1 MSNFNHSDQKNA
13 TMCADYTS
21 GIEDPSTMAISP
33 MPSQPAVVEVALPRP
48 LRRTFDYALGKDAVA
63 PSPGTRVRVPFGR
76 SHVVGVVVGIRDTSP
91 HELKTIERI
100 IDAEPLLPPDLV
112 DLARWLAGYYHH
124 PIGDILKTLM
134 PVKARQGAKAEP
146 IDEVAWRLAADTS
159 GADATLVRAPAQR
172 ATFDRLRELG
182 PTADAETAALDIN
195 RQSLAAL
202 LGKGLVERTTVAP
215 TYEVRASEV
224 EPTRE
229 QAAAIAAIG
238 ASLGSASTHV
248 LEGVT
253 GSGKTEV
260 YLRVI
265 EVVLKAGRQA
275 LVLVPEIA
283 LTPQTTARFAE
294 RFGATATLHSGMT
307 DPQRFDI
314 WLKCRNGSHKVLIG
328 TRSAVLAP
336 FADLGVIVVD
346 EEHDGSFKQQ
356 EGLRYSARD
365 VAVKRGQM
373 LSIPVVLGSATPSME
388 TLENVR
394 RGRYRRLP
402 LTQRVAGSSMP
413 RYRITDI
420 RGERLDGG
428 ISTDLHRAI
437 GAHLAAG
444 NQVLAFIN
452 RRGYAP
458 VLLCSECGWQAECD
472 HCDVKLTYHRM
483 PRQLR
488 CHHCD
493 RRRPIPRECPSC
505 GANDFVLVGT
515 GTQRTEETLR
525 TRHPGVPLYRID
537 RDTTRSTRRLEA
549 DLAAIAEG
557 KPAILVGTQMLAK
570 GHHLPNVTLVAV
582 LEADGGFLSPDFRAP
597 ERTAQLIVQVAG
609 RAGRGD
615 RPGVVWIQTFD
626 PDNAN
631 LRALIEAG
639 YRGYVESERRRRES
653 ALMPPFVS
661 LAIVR
666 AESPAEGPALELLRR
681 AADTLTAE
689 GLELLGPA
697 PAPIARRADRHR
709 SQLLLLARRRR
720 DLHRA
725 LDRLEAAEPKGRG
738 VRWSIDVDPLDTS

>member
-1 MSNFNHSDQKNA
+1 MS
-13 TMCADYTS
+13 
-21 GIEDPSTMAISP
+21 
-33 MPSQPAVVEVALPRP
+33 SQPAVIEVALPRP
-48 LRRTFDYALGKDAVA
+48 LRRTFDYALGPGDAV
-63 PSPGTRVRVPFGR
+63 PTPGTRVRVPFGHGR
-76 SHVVGVVVGIRDTSP
+76 VVGMVLDVRDSSP
-91 HELKTIERI
+91 HELKTIEHI
-100 IDAEPLLPPDLV
+100 IDDEPLLPPDLV
-112 DLARWLAGYYHH
+112 DLARWLARYYHH
-124 PIGDILKTLM
+124 PIGDVLKTLM
-134 PVKARQGAKAEP
+134 PVKARRGAKAEP
-146 IDEVAWRLAADTS
+146 VDDVTWRTAADTS
-159 GADATLVRAPAQR
+159 NADTVLARAPTQR
-172 ATFDRLRELG
+172 VAFDRLRQLGSTAEAEL
-182 PTADAETAALDIN
+182 PALGIK

-202 LGKGLVERTTVAP
+202 LAKELVERTTVAP
-215 TYEVRASEV
+215 RYETRASHV

-229 QAAAIAAIG
+229 QAAAIDAIVG
-238 ASLGSASTHV
+238 SLGSAATHV

-265 EVVLKAGRQA
+265 TEVLRSGRQA

-283 LTPQTTARFAE
+283 LTPQTTARFRE

-307 DPQRFDI
+307 DAQRFDT
-314 WLKCRNGSHKVLIG
+314 WLKCRNGTHKVLIG

-388 TLENVR
+388 TLENVH
-394 RGRYRRLP
+394 RGRYRHLRLSR
-402 LTQRVAGSSMP
+402 RVEGRTLP
-413 RYRITDI
+413 GYRISDI

-428 ISTDLHRAI
+428 ISMHLHRAI
-437 GAHLAAG
+437 GAHLDAG

-458 VLLCSECGWQAECD
+458 VLLCSDCGWQAECD
-472 HCDVKLTYHRM
+472 RCDVKLTYHRQ

-493 RRRPIPRECPSC
+493 RRRPVPGKCPSC
-505 GANDFVLVGT
+505 GASDFVLVGT

-525 TRHPGVPLYRID
+525 TRHAGVPLYRID
-537 RDTTRSTRRLEA
+537 RDTTRSARRLEA

-582 LEADGGFLSPDFRAP
+582 LDADGGFLSPDFRAP

-609 RAGRGD
+609 RAGRGE
-615 RPGVVWIQTFD
+615 RPGEVWIQTFD

-631 LRALIEAG
+631 LRALIGAG
-639 YRGYVESERRRRES
+639 YPGFVKSERQRRES
-653 ALMPPFVS
+653 AVMPPFVS

-666 AESPAEGPALELLRR
+666 AESPSEAAALDLLRR
-681 AADTLTAE
+681 AAGTLTGE

-720 DLHRA
+720 DLHLA
-725 LDRLEAAEPKGRG
+725 LDRLEQADARGRG
-738 VRWSIDVDPLDTS
+738 VRWSIDVDPLDTA

>member
-1 MSNFNHSDQKNA
+1 
-13 TMCADYTS
+13 
-21 GIEDPSTMAISP
+21 MAI
-33 MPSQPAVVEVALPRP
+33 PAVPNPPVVIEVALPRP
-48 LRRTFDYALGKDAVA
+48 LRRTFDYALGSDAVV
-63 PSPGTRVRVPFGR
+63 PSPGVRVRAPFGR
-76 SHVVGVVVGIRDTSP
+76 SHVVGMVLGVQDSSP
-91 HELKTIERI
+91 HELKTIERV
-100 IDAEPLLPPDLV
+100 IDDEPLLPPDLV

-124 PIGDILKTLM
+124 PIGDVVKTLL
-134 PVKARQGAKAEP
+134 PVKARQGTEAVP
-146 IDEVAWRLAADTS
+146 VDEVVWRLAPDTS
-159 GADATLVRAPAQR
+159 DADALLARAPTQR
-172 ATFDRLRELG
+172 ATFDRLRQLG
-182 PTADAETAALDIN
+182 ATADAELGSLGIT
-195 RQSLAAL
+195 RQPLAAL
-202 LGKGLVERTTVAP
+202 LAKGLVARTTVSP
-215 TYEVRASEV
+215 TCEVRDSEI

-229 QAAAIAAIG
+229 QAAAIAAIDD
-238 ASLGSASTHV
+238 SLGSATTHV

-265 EVVLKAGRQA
+265 ETVLKSGRQA

-307 DPQRFDI
+307 DPQRFDT
-314 WLKCRNGSHKVLIG
+314 WLKCRNGTHKVLIG

-373 LSIPVVLGSATPSME
+373 LSIPVILGSATPSME
-388 TLENVR
+388 TLENAHR
-394 RGRYRRLP
+394 DRYRHLC
-402 LTQRVAGSSMP
+402 LTRRVAGSSMP
-413 RYRITDI
+413 GYRVMDI

-428 ISTDLHRAI
+428 IGTHLHRAI
-437 GAHLAAG
+437 GSHLAAG

-458 VLLCSECGWQAECD
+458 VLFCSGCGWQAECD
-472 HCDVKLTYHRM
+472 HCDVKLTYHRL

-525 TRHPGVPLYRID
+525 ARHPDVPLYRID
-537 RDTTRSTRRLEA
+537 RDTTRSARRLES

-557 KPAILVGTQMLAK
+557 NPAILVGTQMLAK

-582 LEADGGFLSPDFRAP
+582 LDADGGFLSPDFRAP

-615 RPGVVWIQTFD
+615 RPGEVWIQTFD
-626 PDNAN
+626 PENAN

-639 YRGYVESERRRRES
+639 YPGFVDSEQRRRAS

-666 AESPAEGPALELLRR
+666 AESPTVDAGLDLLNQ
-681 AADTLTAE
+681 AADTLAGE

-697 PAPIARRADRHR
+697 PAPIARRADRYR

-725 LDRLEAAEPKGRG
+725 LNRLEEAEPRGRG
-738 VRWSIDVDPLDTS
+738 VRWSIDVDPLDTA

>member
-1 MSNFNHSDQKNA
+1 MRARYPAYPCPANL
-13 TMCADYTS
+13 
-21 GIEDPSTMAISP
+21 PSSKSRCHVRCGARSTTRWLRTRP
-33 MPSQPAVVEVALPRP
+33 FPR
-48 LRRTFDYALGKDAVA
+48 
-63 PSPGTRVRVPFGR
+63 PGTRVRVPLGR
-76 SHVVGVVVGIRDTSP
+76 GGVVGVVLDVRDSSA
-91 HELKTIERI
+91 HELKAIEHI
-100 IDAEPLLPPDLV
+100 IDDEPLLPADLV
-112 DLARWLAGYYHH
+112 DLARWLADYYHH
-124 PIGDILKTLM
+124 PIGDVVKTVM
-134 PVKARQGAKAEP
+134 PVKARRGAKAEP
-146 IDEVAWRLAADTS
+146 VDEVVWQLA
-159 GADATLVRAPAQR
+159 GDASNAQAALARAPTQR
-172 ATFDRLRELG
+172 ATFDRLHQLG
-182 PTADAETAALDIN
+182 PTADTELAALGIS
-195 RQSLAAL
+195 RPSLAAL
-202 LGKGLVERTTVAP
+202 LAKELVERSRVAP
-215 TYEVRASEV
+215 PYEVRASQV
-224 EPTRE
+224 EPTQE
-229 QAAAIAAIG
+229 QATAIAAILG
-238 ASLGSASTHV
+238 SLGSAATHV
-248 LEGVT
+248 LDGVT

-265 EVVLKAGRQA
+265 AEVLRSGRQA

-283 LTPQTTARFAE
+283 LTPQTTARFQE

-307 DPQRFDI
+307 DAQRFNT
-314 WLKCRNGSHKVLIG
+314 WLKCRNGIHKVLIG
-328 TRSAVLAP
+328 TRSAILAP

-388 TLENVR
+388 TLENAR
-394 RGRYRRLP
+394 RGRYRRLR
-402 LTQRVAGSSMP
+402 LSRRVGGRSMP
-413 RYRITDI
+413 RFHVSDI

-428 ISTDLHRAI
+428 IGIHLHRAI
-437 GAHLAAG
+437 GAHLDAG

-458 VLLCSECGWQAECD
+458 VLLCSDCGWQADCD
-472 HCDVKLTYHRM
+472 HCDVKLTFHRM

-493 RRRPIPRECPSC
+493 RRRPIPVRCPSC
-505 GANDFVLVGT
+505 GAKDFVLVGT

-525 TRHPGVPLYRID
+525 SRHPGIPLYRID
-537 RDTTRSTRRLEA
+537 RDTTRSARRLEA
-549 DLAAIAEG
+549 NLAAVAEG

-582 LEADGGFLSPDFRAP
+582 LDADGGFLSPDFRAP

-615 RPGVVWIQTFD
+615 RPGEVWIQTFD
-626 PDNAN
+626 PGNAN

-639 YRGYVESERRRRES
+639 YPGFVESERKRRES

-661 LAIVR
+661 VAIVR
-666 AESPAEGPALELLRR
+666 AEGSSESAALALLQR
-681 AADTLTAE
+681 AADTLAEE

-697 PAPIARRADRHR
+697 PAPIARRADRYR

-720 DLHRA
+720 DLHLA
-725 LDRLEAAEPKGRG
+725 LDRLEQADPKASG
-738 VRWSIDVDPLDTS
+738 VRWSIDVDPLDTA

>member
-1 MSNFNHSDQKNA
+1 M
-13 TMCADYTS
+13 
-21 GIEDPSTMAISP
+21 
-33 MPSQPAVVEVALPRP
+33 
-48 LRRTFDYALGKDAVA
+48 
-63 PSPGTRVRVPFGR
+63 
-76 SHVVGVVVGIRDTSP
+76 GVVLAVRDSSP
-91 HELKTIERI
+91 HQLKRIEHV
-100 IDAEPLLPPDLV
+100 IDDEPLLPPDVV

-124 PIGDILKTLM
+124 PVGDVLKTVM
-134 PVKARQGAKAEP
+134 PVKARRGAKAEP
-146 IDEVAWRLAADTS
+146 VDDVVWRLAADTS
-159 GADATLVRAPAQR
+159 SADTVLARAPAQR
-172 ATFDRLRELG
+172 AAFDRLHQLG
-182 PTADAETAALDIN
+182 PTPDTELAALGIN
-195 RQSLAAL
+195 RQALAAL
-202 LGKGLVERTTVAP
+202 LAKELVERTTAAP
-215 TYEVRASEV
+215 PYRSPAPDV

-229 QAAAIAAIG
+229 QAAAIGAIVG
-238 ASLGSASTHV
+238 SLGNAVTHV

-265 EVVLKAGRQA
+265 AEVLGSGRQA

-283 LTPQTTARFAE
+283 LTPQTTARFRE
-294 RFGATATLHSGMT
+294 RFGATATLHSGMN
-307 DPQRFDI
+307 DAQRFDV

-388 TLENVR
+388 TLENAR
-394 RGRYRRLP
+394 RGRYRRLR
-402 LTQRVAGSSMP
+402 LSRRVAGRSLPGFHIS
-413 RYRITDI
+413 DI

-428 ISTDLHRAI
+428 IGTRLHRAI
-437 GAHLAAG
+437 GAHLDAG

-458 VLLCSECGWQAECD
+458 VLLCSDCGWQAECD
-472 HCDVKLTYHRM
+472 HCDVKLTYHRL

-505 GANDFVLVGT
+505 GASDFVLVGT

-537 RDTTRSTRRLEA
+537 RDTTRSKRRLEA

-557 KPAILVGTQMLAK
+557 RPAILVGTQMLAK
-570 GHHLPNVTLVAV
+570 GHHLPNVTMVAV
-582 LEADGGFLSPDFRAP
+582 LDADGGFLSPDFRAP

-609 RAGRGD
+609 RAGRGE
-615 RPGVVWIQTFD
+615 RPGEVWIQTFD
-626 PDNAN
+626 PDNSN

-639 YRGYVESERRRRES
+639 YPGFVGSERKRRQS
-653 ALMPPFVS
+653 ALMPPFVF

-666 AESPAEGPALELLRR
+666 AEGRSEAAALDLLQR
-681 AADTLTAE
+681 AADTLA
-689 GLELLGPA
+689 GARLELLGPA
-697 PAPIARRADRHR
+697 PAPVARRAERYR

-725 LDRLEAAEPKGRG
+725 LDRLEQADPSARG
-738 VRWSIDVDPLDTS
+738 VRWSIDVDPLDTA

>member
-1 MSNFNHSDQKNA
+1 
-13 TMCADYTS
+13 
-21 GIEDPSTMAISP
+21 
-33 MPSQPAVVEVALPRP
+33 MPSQPAVIEVALPRP
-48 LRRTFDYALGKDAVA
+48 LRHTFDYALAKDAVV
-63 PSPGTRVRVPFGR
+63 PSPGVRVRVPLGG
-76 SHVVGVVVGIRDTSP
+76 SHAVGVVLDVRDSSP
-91 HELKTIERI
+91 HELKTVEQV
-100 IDAEPLLPPDLV
+100 IDDEPLLPPDLV

-134 PVKARQGAKAEP
+134 PVKARRGAQGEP
-146 IDEVAWRLAADTS
+146 IDEVVWRLAADTS
-159 GADATLVRAPAQR
+159 GADAALVRAPSQR
-172 ATFDRLRELG
+172 ATFDRLHELG

-202 LGKGLVERTTVAP
+202 LAKGLVERTTVAP
-215 TYEVRASEV
+215 TYEARASKV
-224 EPTRE
+224 EPTGE
-229 QAAAIAAIG
+229 QAAAIAAID
-238 ASLGSASTHV
+238 ASLGSATTHV

-265 EVVLKAGRQA
+265 AEVLEARRQA

-283 LTPQTTARFAE
+283 LTPQTTARFRE
-294 RFGATATLHSGMT
+294 RFSATATLHSGMN
-307 DPQRFDI
+307 DSQRFDT
-314 WLKCRNGSHKVLIG
+314 WLKCRNGTHKVLIG
-328 TRSAVLAP
+328 TRSAVLTP

-394 RGRYRRLP
+394 RDRYRRLP

-437 GAHLAAG
+437 GAQLAAG

-458 VLLCSECGWQAECD
+458 VLLCSDCGWQAECD
-472 HCDVKLTYHRM
+472 HCDVKLTYHRQ
-483 PRQLR
+483 PRLLR

-525 TRHPGVPLYRID
+525 ARHPGVPLYRID
-537 RDTTRSTRRLEA
+537 RDTTRSTRRLES

-557 KPAILVGTQMLAK
+557 NPAILVGTQMLAK

-582 LEADGGFLSPDFRAP
+582 LDADGGFLSPDFRAP

-615 RPGVVWIQTFD
+615 RPGQVWIQTFD
-626 PDNAN
+626 PENAN

-639 YRGYVESERRRRES
+639 YAGFVDSERQRRES

-666 AESPAEGPALELLRR
+666 AESHSEAAALDLLRR
-681 AADTLTAE
+681 GAETLSGE

-697 PAPIARRADRHR
+697 PAPIARRADRYR

-720 DLHRA
+720 DLHQA
-725 LDRLEAAEPKGRG
+725 LDRLEATEPRGRG

>member
-1 MSNFNHSDQKNA
+1 
-13 TMCADYTS
+13 
-21 GIEDPSTMAISP
+21 MAVP
-33 MPSQPAVVEVALPRP
+33 RMPSQPAVIEVALPRP
-48 LRRTFDYALGKDAVA
+48 LRRTFDYALGKDAVV
-63 PSPGTRVRVPFGR
+63 PSPGVRVRVPIGG
-76 SHVVGVVVGIRDTSP
+76 SHVVGVVLDVRDSSP
-91 HELKTIERI
+91 YELKTIERM
-100 IDAEPLLPPDLV
+100 IDAEPLLPADLV
-112 DLARWLAGYYHH
+112 GLARWLAGYYHH
-124 PIGDILKTLM
+124 PIGDVLKTVM

-146 IDEVAWRLAADTS
+146 VDEVVWQLAGDTSSADT
-159 GADATLVRAPAQR
+159 ALARAPAQR
-172 ATFDRLRELG
+172 ATLDRLGLLG
-182 PTADAETAALDIN
+182 STADAELAALGIN

-202 LGKGLVERTTVAP
+202 LAKGLVERTTVAP
-215 TYEVRASEV
+215 SYEVRASKV
-224 EPTRE
+224 EPTQE
-229 QAAAIAAIG
+229 QAAAIGAIND
-238 ASLGSASTHV
+238 SLGSATTHV

-265 EVVLKAGRQA
+265 EEVLKAGRQA

-307 DPQRFDI
+307 DPQRFDT

-328 TRSAVLAP
+328 TRSAILTP

-373 LSIPVVLGSATPSME
+373 LSIPVVLGSATQSME
-388 TLENVR
+388 TLENAR
-394 RGRYRRLP
+394 RGRYRHLRL
-402 LTQRVAGSSMP
+402 TRRVGGRSMP
-413 RYRITDI
+413 SYRVTDI

-428 ISTDLHRAI
+428 ISVHLHRAI
-437 GAHLAAG
+437 RAHLDAG

-458 VLLCSECGWQAECD
+458 VLLCSDCGWQAECD
-472 HCDVKLTYHRM
+472 HCDVKLTYHRQ

-525 TRHPGVPLYRID
+525 ARHPGVPLYRID
-537 RDTTRSTRRLEA
+537 RDTTRSTRRLES
-549 DLAAIAEG
+549 DLAAIAKG
-557 KPAILVGTQMLAK
+557 NPAILVGTQMLAK

-582 LEADGGFLSPDFRAP
+582 LDADGGFLSPDFRAP

-615 RPGVVWIQTFD
+615 RPGQVWIQTFD
-626 PDNAN
+626 PENAN

-639 YRGYVESERRRRES
+639 YAGFVESERQRRES

-666 AESPAEGPALELLRR
+666 AESPAEAAALDLLRR
-681 AADTLTAE
+681 AADTLAGQ

-697 PAPIARRADRHR
+697 PAPIARRADRYR
-709 SQLLLLARRRR
+709 SQLLLLARHRR
-720 DLHRA
+720 DLHQA
-725 LDRLEAAEPKGRG
+725 LDRLEATEPRGRG

>member
-1 MSNFNHSDQKNA
+1 
-13 TMCADYTS
+13 
-21 GIEDPSTMAISP
+21 MAI
-33 MPSQPAVVEVALPRP
+33 PAVPNPPVVIEVALPRP
-48 LRRTFDYALGKDAVA
+48 LRRTFDYALGSDAVV
-63 PSPGTRVRVPFGR
+63 PSPGVRVRAPFGR
-76 SHVVGVVVGIRDTSP
+76 SHVVGMVLGVQDSSP
-91 HELKTIERI
+91 HELKTIERV
-100 IDAEPLLPPDLV
+100 IDDEPLLPPDLV

-124 PIGDILKTLM
+124 PIGDVVKTLL
-134 PVKARQGAKAEP
+134 PVKARQGTEAVP
-146 IDEVAWRLAADTS
+146 VDEVVWRLAPDTS
-159 GADATLVRAPAQR
+159 DADALLARAPTQR
-172 ATFDRLRELG
+172 ATFDRLRQLG
-182 PTADAETAALDIN
+182 ATADAELGSLGIT
-195 RQSLAAL
+195 RQPLAAL
-202 LGKGLVERTTVAP
+202 LAKGLVARTTVSP
-215 TYEVRASEV
+215 TCEVRDSEI

-229 QAAAIAAIG
+229 QAAAIAAIDD
-238 ASLGSASTHV
+238 SLGSATTHV

-265 EVVLKAGRQA
+265 ETVLKSGRQA

-307 DPQRFDI
+307 DPQRFDT
-314 WLKCRNGSHKVLIG
+314 WLKCRNGTHKVLIG
-328 TRSAVLAP
+328 TRSAVLTP

-373 LSIPVVLGSATPSME
+373 LSIPVILGSATPSME
-388 TLENVR
+388 TLENAR
-394 RGRYRRLP
+394 RDRYRHLC
-402 LTQRVAGSSMP
+402 LTRRVAGSSMP
-413 RYRITDI
+413 GYRVMDI

-428 ISTDLHRAI
+428 IGTHLHRAI

-458 VLLCSECGWQAECD
+458 VLFCSGCGWQAECD
-472 HCDVKLTYHRM
+472 HCDVKLTYHRL

-525 TRHPGVPLYRID
+525 ARHPDVPLYRID
-537 RDTTRSTRRLEA
+537 RDTTRSARRLES

-557 KPAILVGTQMLAK
+557 NPAILVGTQMLAK

-582 LEADGGFLSPDFRAP
+582 LDADGGFLSPDFRAP

-615 RPGVVWIQTFD
+615 RPGEVWIQTFN
-626 PDNAN
+626 PENAN

-639 YRGYVESERRRRES
+639 YPGFVDSERRRRAS

-666 AESPAEGPALELLRR
+666 AESPTVDAGLDLLNQ
-681 AADTLTAE
+681 AADTLAGE

-697 PAPIARRADRHR
+697 PAPIARRADRYR

-725 LDRLEAAEPKGRG
+725 LNRLEEAEPRGRG
-738 VRWSIDVDPLDTS
+738 VRWSIDVDPLDTA

>member
-1 MSNFNHSDQKNA
+1 MS
-13 TMCADYTS
+13 
-21 GIEDPSTMAISP
+21 G
-33 MPSQPAVVEVALPRP
+33 QPAVIEVALPRP
-48 LRRTFDYALGKDAVA
+48 LRRTFDYALAKDAVV

-76 SHVVGVVVGIRDTSP
+76 SHVVGVVVDVRDSSP
-91 HELKTIERI
+91 HELKTIEQI
-100 IDAEPLLPPDLV
+100 IDAEPLLSPDLV

-124 PIGDILKTLM
+124 PMGDVLKTVM
-134 PVKARQGAKAEP
+134 PVKARQGAKADP
-146 IDEVAWRLAADTS
+146 VDEVVWRLAADTS
-159 GADATLVRAPAQR
+159 NADTALARAPTQR
-172 ATFDRLRELG
+172 ATFDRLRQLG
-182 PTADAETAALDIN
+182 PTADAGLATLGIN

-202 LGKGLVERTTVAP
+202 LSKGLVERTTVAP
-215 TYEVRASEV
+215 TYEVRASQV

-229 QAAAIAAIG
+229 QATAIG
-238 ASLGSASTHV
+238 AILDSLGSGTTHV

-265 EVVLKAGRQA
+265 AEVLRAGRQA

-314 WLKCRNGSHKVLIG
+314 WLKCRNGTHKVLIG
-328 TRSAVLAP
+328 TRSAIVAP
-336 FADLGVIVVD
+336 FANLGVIVVD

-388 TLENVR
+388 TLENAR
-394 RGRYRRLP
+394 RGRYRRLR
-402 LTQRVAGSSMP
+402 LTRRVAGRSMP
-413 RYRITDI
+413 SFRVMDI

-428 ISTDLHRAI
+428 ISMHLHRAV
-437 GAHLAAG
+437 GAHLDVG

-458 VLLCSECGWQAECD
+458 VLLCSDCGWQAECD
-472 HCDVKLTYHRM
+472 HCDVKLTYHRL

-525 TRHPGVPLYRID
+525 ARHPGVPLYRID
-537 RDTTRSTRRLEA
+537 RDTTRSTRRLES

-557 KPAILVGTQMLAK
+557 NPAILVGTQMLAK

-582 LEADGGFLSPDFRAP
+582 LDADGGFLSPDFRAP

-615 RPGVVWIQTFD
+615 RPGEVWIQTFD
-626 PDNAN
+626 PENAN

-639 YRGYVESERRRRES
+639 YAGFVGSERQRRES
-653 ALMPPFVS
+653 ALMPPFAS

-666 AESPAEGPALELLRR
+666 AESPSEAAALDLLRR
-681 AADTLTAE
+681 AAVPLTGE

-697 PAPIARRADRHR
+697 PAPIARRADRYR
-709 SQLLLLARRRR
+709 SQLLLLAQRRR

>member
-1 MSNFNHSDQKNA
+1 
-13 TMCADYTS
+13 
-21 GIEDPSTMAISP
+21 
-33 MPSQPAVVEVALPRP
+33 MPSQPAVIEVALPRP
-48 LRRTFDYALGKDAVA
+48 LRRTFDYALAKDAVV

-76 SHVVGVVVGIRDTSP
+76 SHIVGVVVDVRDSSS

-100 IDAEPLLPPDLV
+100 IDAEPLLPADLV
-112 DLARWLAGYYHH
+112 ALAQWLAGYYHH
-124 PIGDILKTLM
+124 PIGDVLKTMM
-134 PVKARQGAKAEP
+134 PVKARQGVKAKP
-146 IDEVAWRLAADTS
+146 VDEIVWQLAADTS
-159 GADATLVRAPAQR
+159 SAETALARAPAQR
-172 ATFDRLRELG
+172 ATLDRMRQLG
-182 PTADAETAALDIN
+182 PTADAETAALGIN

-202 LGKGLVERTTVAP
+202 LAKGLVERTTVAP
-215 TYEVRASEV
+215 SYEVRASKV

-229 QAAAIAAIG
+229 QAAAIGTINR
-238 ASLGSASTHV
+238 SLGSATTHV

-260 YLRVI
+260 YLRAI
-265 EVVLKAGRQA
+265 EETVRSGRQA

-307 DPQRFDI
+307 DPQRFDT

-328 TRSAVLAP
+328 TRSAVLTP

-388 TLENVR
+388 SLENAR
-394 RGRYRRLP
+394 RGRYRHLRL
-402 LTQRVAGSSMP
+402 TRRVAGRSMP
-413 RYRITDI
+413 SFRVTDI

-428 ISTDLHRAI
+428 ISMHLHRAI
-437 GAHLAAG
+437 GAHLDAG

-458 VLLCSECGWQAECD
+458 VLLCSDCGWQAECD
-472 HCDVKLTYHRM
+472 HCDVKLTYHRQ

-525 TRHPGVPLYRID
+525 ARHPGVPLYRID
-537 RDTTRSTRRLEA
+537 RDTTRSTRRLES

-557 KPAILVGTQMLAK
+557 NPAILVGTQLLAK

-582 LEADGGFLSPDFRAP
+582 LDADGGFLSPDFRAP

-615 RPGVVWIQTFD
+615 RPGQVWIQTFD
-626 PDNAN
+626 PESAN

-639 YRGYVESERRRRES
+639 YAGFVESERQRRES

-666 AESPAEGPALELLRR
+666 AESPSEAAALDLLRR
-681 AADTLTAE
+681 AADTLTGE

-697 PAPIARRADRHR
+697 PAPIARRADRYR

-720 DLHRA
+720 DLHQA
-725 LDRLEAAEPKGRG
+725 LDRLEAAEPRGRD

>member
-1 MSNFNHSDQKNA
+1 MNP
-13 TMCADYTS
+13 T
-21 GIEDPSTMAISP
+21 
-33 MPSQPAVVEVALPRP
+33 VVIEVALPRP
-48 LRRTFDYALGKDAVA
+48 IRRTFDYALGDADVV

-76 SHVVGVVVGIRDTSP
+76 GRVVGVVLDVRDSSP
-91 HELKTIERI
+91 HELKTIELV
-100 IDAEPLLPPDLV
+100 IDDEPLLPPDLV
-112 DLARWLAGYYHH
+112 ELARWLAGYYHH
-124 PIGDILKTLM
+124 PIGDVLKTAM
-134 PVKARQGAKAEP
+134 PVKARRGAKAEAVK
-146 IDEVAWRLAADTS
+146 DLVWCLAADTS
-159 GADATLVRAPAQR
+159 SADAALARAPTQR
-172 ATFDRLRELG
+172 VTFNRLFQLG
-182 PTADAETAALDIN
+182 PTADRELAALGIN
-195 RQSLAAL
+195 RPSLAAL
-202 LGKGLVERTTVAP
+202 LAKELVQRTTVAP
-215 TYEVRASEV
+215 SYEPRASQV

-229 QAAAIAAIG
+229 QATAIG
-238 ASLGSASTHV
+238 AIVGSLGSAATHV

-265 EVVLKAGRQA
+265 AEVLRSGRQA

-283 LTPQTTARFAE
+283 LTPQTTARFRE

-307 DPQRFDI
+307 DPQRFDT

-328 TRSAVLAP
+328 TRSAILAP

-394 RGRYRRLP
+394 RGRYRHLRLA
-402 LTQRVAGSSMP
+402 QRVAGRSMP
-413 RYRITDI
+413 GYRISDI

-428 ISTDLHRAI
+428 ISAHLHRAI
-437 GAHLAAG
+437 GAHLDAG

-458 VLLCSECGWQAECD
+458 VLLCSDCGWQAECD
-472 HCDVKLTYHRM
+472 HCDVKLTYHRL

-493 RRRPIPRECPSC
+493 RRRPIPRTCPSC
-505 GANDFVLVGT
+505 GASDFVLVGT

-537 RDTTRSTRRLEA
+537 RDTTRSARRLEA

-582 LEADGGFLSPDFRAP
+582 LDADGGFLSPDFRAP
-597 ERTAQLIVQVAG
+597 ERAAQLIVQVAG

-615 RPGVVWIQTFD
+615 RPGEVWIQTFD

-639 YRGYVESERRRRES
+639 YPGFVESERLRRES
-653 ALMPPFVS
+653 AVMPPFVS

-666 AESPAEGPALELLRR
+666 AESSSETAALELLRR
-681 AADTLTAE
+681 AADTLAGE

-697 PAPIARRADRHR
+697 PAPIARRADRYR

-720 DLHRA
+720 DLHLA
-725 LDRLEAAEPKGRG
+725 LNRLEQADPKAGR
-738 VRWSIDVDPLDTS
+738 VRWSIDVDPLDTA

>member
-1 MSNFNHSDQKNA
+1 
-13 TMCADYTS
+13 
-21 GIEDPSTMAISP
+21 
-33 MPSQPAVVEVALPRP
+33 MPSQPAVIEVAVPRP
-48 LRRTFDYALGKDAVA
+48 LRRTFDYMLPEGERVPA
-63 PSPGTRVRVPFGR
+63 PGTRVQVPLGR
-76 SHVVGVVVGIRDTSP
+76 GGVVGMVLGVRDSSP
-91 HELKTIERI
+91 HPLKTIDHI
-100 IDAEPLLPPDLV
+100 IDDEPLLPGDLV
-112 DLARWLAGYYHH
+112 ELALWLADYYHH
-124 PIGDILKTLM
+124 PIGDVLNTVM
-134 PVKARQGAKAEP
+134 PVKARRGAKAEP
-146 IDEVAWRLAADTS
+146 VDEVVWRLAADTS
-159 GADATLVRAPAQR
+159 DADTALARAPSQR
-172 ATFDRLRELG
+172 STFDRLRRLG
-182 PTADAETAALDIN
+182 PTADAELATLGIN

-202 LGKGLVERTTVAP
+202 VAKELFERTTVAP
-215 TYEVRASEV
+215 RYDAQASHL

-229 QAAAIAAIG
+229 QVAAIAAIVG
-238 ASLGSASTHV
+238 SLGSAATHV

-265 EVVLKAGRQA
+265 AEVLRLGRQA

-307 DPQRFDI
+307 DPQRFDT

-365 VAVKRGQM
+365 VAVKRGHM

-388 TLENVR
+388 TLENAR
-394 RGRYRRLP
+394 RGRYRRLR
-402 LTQRVAGSSMP
+402 LSRRVAGRAMP
-413 RYRITDI
+413 GFHVADI

-428 ISTDLHRAI
+428 IGADLLRAI
-437 GAHLAAG
+437 GAHLDAG

-458 VLLCSECGWQAECD
+458 VLLCADCGWQAECA
-472 HCDVKLTYHRM
+472 HCDVKLTYHRQ

-493 RRRPIPRECPSC
+493 RRRPVPRECPSC
-505 GANDFVLVGT
+505 GAHDFVLVGT

-525 TRHPGVPLYRID
+525 TRHPDVPLYRID
-537 RDTTRSTRRLEA
+537 RDTTRSARRLEA

-582 LEADGGFLSPDFRAP
+582 LDADGGFLSPDFRAP

-609 RAGRGD
+609 RAGRGE
-615 RPGVVWIQTFD
+615 RPGEVWIQTFD

-639 YRGYVESERRRRES
+639 YPGFVGSERQRRES

-661 LAIVR
+661 LAVVR
-666 AESPAEGPALELLRR
+666 AESSSEAAALELLGR
-681 AADTLTAE
+681 AAETLTGQ

-697 PAPIARRADRHR
+697 PAPIARRADRYR

-720 DLHRA
+720 DLHVA
-725 LDRLEAAEPKGRG
+725 LDRLERADPRARG
-738 VRWSIDVDPLDTS
+738 VRWSIDIDPLDTA

>member
-1 MSNFNHSDQKNA
+1 MS
-13 TMCADYTS
+13 
-21 GIEDPSTMAISP
+21 P
-33 MPSQPAVVEVALPRP
+33 PAVIEVALPRP
-48 LRRTFDYALGKDAVA
+48 LRRTFDYALGDADAV

-76 SHVVGVVVGIRDTSP
+76 GRVVGVVLDVRDSSP
-91 HELKTIERI
+91 HPLKTIEHI
-100 IDAEPLLPPDLV
+100 IDDEPLLPPDLV

-124 PIGDILKTLM
+124 PIGDVLKTVL
-134 PVKARQGAKAEP
+134 PVKAREGAKAEP
-146 IDEVAWRLAADTS
+146 VNEVVWRLAADT
-159 GADATLVRAPAQR
+159 ADADMALARAPTQR
-172 ATFDRLRELG
+172 STFDQLHELG
-182 PTADAETAALDIN
+182 PTADSGLATLGIK
-195 RQSLAAL
+195 RPSLVAL
-202 LGKGLVERTTVAP
+202 LAKELVERTTVAP
-215 TYEVRASEV
+215 PYETRASQV

-229 QAAAIAAIG
+229 QAAAISAIVD
-238 ASLGSASTHV
+238 ALGSAATHV

-260 YLRVI
+260 YLRAI
-265 EVVLKAGRQA
+265 AEVLRVGRQA

-283 LTPQTTARFAE
+283 LTPQTTARFRE

-307 DPQRFDI
+307 DAQRFDI
-314 WLKCRNGSHKVLIG
+314 WLKCRNGSHKVLVG

-365 VAVKRGQM
+365 VAVKRGHM
-373 LSIPVVLGSATPSME
+373 LSIPVVLGSATPSLA
-388 TLENVR
+388 TLENAR
-394 RGRYRRLP
+394 RGRYRHLRLP
-402 LTQRVAGSSMP
+402 RRVEGRSMP
-413 RYRITDI
+413 SYRITDI

-428 ISTDLHRAI
+428 ISTQLQRAI
-437 GAHLAAG
+437 GVHLARG
-444 NQVLAFIN
+444 NQVLVFIN

-458 VLLCSECGWQAECD
+458 VLLCSDCGWQAECD
-472 HCDVKLTYHRM
+472 HCDVRLTYHRL

-493 RRRPIPRECPSC
+493 RRRPIPRACPAC
-505 GANDFVLVGT
+505 GADDFVLVGT
-515 GTQRTEETLR
+515 GTQRAEETLR

-549 DLAAIAEG
+549 DLAAVAEG

-582 LEADGGFLSPDFRAP
+582 LDADGGFLSPDFRAP

-615 RPGVVWIQTFD
+615 RPGEVWIQTFD

-631 LRALIEAG
+631 LRALVEAG
-639 YRGYVESERRRRES
+639 YPGFVGGERQRRES
-653 ALMPPFVS
+653 AVMPPFVS

-666 AESPAEGPALELLRR
+666 AESSSQVAALDLLRR
-681 AADTLTAE
+681 AADTLAGE

-697 PAPIARRADRHR
+697 SAPIARRADRHR

-720 DLHRA
+720 ELHWA
-725 LDRLEAAEPKGRG
+725 LDRLEQADPKARG
-738 VRWSIDVDPLDTS
+738 VRWSIDVDPLDTA

>member
-1 MSNFNHSDQKNA
+1 
-13 TMCADYTS
+13 
-21 GIEDPSTMAISP
+21 MAVPP
-33 MPSQPAVVEVALPRP
+33 MPSPPIVVEVALPRP
-48 LRRTFDYALGKDAVA
+48 LRRTFDYALADADTV
-63 PSPGTRVRVPFGR
+63 PSPGARVRVPFGR
-76 SHVVGVVVGIRDTSP
+76 SLVVGMVLDINDSSP

-100 IDAEPLLPPDLV
+100 IDDDPLLPPDLV
-112 DLARWLAGYYHH
+112 DLARWLASYYHH
-124 PIGDILKTLM
+124 PIGDVLKTMM
-134 PVKARQGAKAEP
+134 PVRARQGAKAEP
-146 IDEVAWRLAADTS
+146 VEDVVWQVSADPS
-159 GADATLVRAPAQR
+159 NADALLARAPAQR
-172 ATFDRLRELG
+172 AAFDRLRELG
-182 PTADAETAALDIN
+182 RAADAELGSLGIN
-195 RQSLAAL
+195 RQPLAAL
-202 LGKGLVERTTVAP
+202 LAKCLVERTVTTP
-215 TYEVRASEV
+215 TYAVRDSAI
-224 EPTRE
+224 EPTPE
-229 QAAAIAAIG
+229 QTAAVGTIAG
-238 ASLGSASTHV
+238 TLGSAATHL

-265 EVVLKAGRQA
+265 EEVLESGRQA

-283 LTPQTTARFAE
+283 LTPQTTARFQE

-307 DPQRFDI
+307 DPQRFDT
-314 WLKCRNGSHKVLIG
+314 WQKCRNGADKVLIG

-356 EGLRYSARD
+356 EGMRYSARD

-388 TLENVR
+388 SFENVR
-394 RGRYRRLP
+394 RGRYRHLRL
-402 LTQRVAGSSMP
+402 TRRVAGRTMP
-413 RYRITDI
+413 RFQIADI
-420 RGERLDGG
+420 RGERLHGG
-428 ISTDLHRAI
+428 ISTPLHRTI

-458 VLLCSECGWQAECD
+458 VLLCSDCGWQAECD
-472 HCDVKLTYHRM
+472 HCDVKLTYHRL

-493 RRRPIPRECPSC
+493 RRRPIPRGCPSC
-505 GANDFVLVGT
+505 GANDLVLVGT

-525 TRHPGVPLYRID
+525 TRHPGIPLYRID

-582 LEADGGFLSPDFRAP
+582 LDADGGFLSPDFRAP

-615 RPGVVWIQTFD
+615 RPGEVWIQTYD
-626 PDNAN
+626 PENAN
-631 LRALIEAG
+631 LGALIESG
-639 YRGYVESERRRRES
+639 YPGFVESERRRREN

-666 AESPAEGPALELLRR
+666 AESPSADAALNLLRR
-681 AADTLTAE
+681 AADALAAE

-697 PAPIARRADRHR
+697 PAPIARRADRYR

-725 LDRLEAAEPKGRG
+725 LDVLEQADIQARG
-738 VRWSIDVDPLDTS
+738 VRWSIDVDPLDTA

>member
-1 MSNFNHSDQKNA
+1 MPDA
-13 TMCADYTS
+13 
-21 GIEDPSTMAISP
+21 P
-33 MPSQPAVVEVALPRP
+33 MPSRPAVIEVALPRP
-48 LRRTFDYALGKDAVA
+48 LRRTFDYALEKDAVV

-76 SHVVGVVVGIRDTSP
+76 SHVVGIVVGVRDSSL

-124 PIGDILKTLM
+124 PIGDVLKTVI
-134 PVKARQGAKAEP
+134 PVKARRAAQAEP
-146 IDEVAWRLAADTS
+146 VDEVVWRLAADTS
-159 GADATLVRAPAQR
+159 GADAALVRAPAQR
-172 ATFDRLRELG
+172 ATFDRLRRLG
-182 PTADAETAALDIN
+182 PTADAELAAHGIN
-195 RQSLAAL
+195 RQPLAAL
-202 LGKGLVERTTVAP
+202 LAKGLVERTTVAP
-215 TYEVRASEV
+215 TYEVHDSDV
-224 EPTRE
+224 EPTGE
-229 QAAAIAAIG
+229 QAAAIDAILGCLGIAA
-238 ASLGSASTHV
+238 THV

-265 EVVLKAGRQA
+265 AEVLGAGRQA

-283 LTPQTTARFAE
+283 LTPQTTARFRE
-294 RFGATATLHSGMT
+294 RFGTTATLHSGMT
-307 DPQRFDI
+307 DAQRFDT

-328 TRSAVLAP
+328 TRSAILAP

-346 EEHDGSFKQQ
+346 EEHDSSFKQH

-388 TLENVR
+388 TLDNAR
-394 RGRYRRLP
+394 RGRYRRLR
-402 LTQRVAGSSMP
+402 LTRRVAGRSMP
-413 RYRITDI
+413 GYRVSDI

-428 ISTDLHRAI
+428 IGKHLHRAI
-437 GAHLAAG
+437 GVHLDAG

-458 VLLCSECGWQAECD
+458 VLLCSDCGWQAGCD
-472 HCDVKLTYHRM
+472 HCDVKLTYHRL

-493 RRRPIPRECPSC
+493 RRRPIPAECPAC

-515 GTQRTEETLR
+515 GTQRTEEALR
-525 TRHPGVPLYRID
+525 ARHPGVPLYRID
-537 RDTTRSTRRLEA
+537 RDTTRSTRRLES

-570 GHHLPNVTLVAV
+570 GHHLPKVTLVAV
-582 LEADGGFLSPDFRAP
+582 LDADGGFLSPDFRAP

-615 RPGVVWIQTFD
+615 RPGEVWIQTYD
-626 PDNAN
+626 PENAN

-639 YRGYVESERRRRES
+639 YPGFVESERRRREC

-666 AESPAEGPALELLRR
+666 AESAAESAAPDLLRR
-681 AADTLTAE
+681 AAGTLAGE

-725 LDRLEAAEPKGRG
+725 LDRLEAAEPRGRG

>member
-1 MSNFNHSDQKNA
+1 
-13 TMCADYTS
+13 
-21 GIEDPSTMAISP
+21 MAI
-33 MPSQPAVVEVALPRP
+33 PAVPNPPVVIEVALPRP
-48 LRRTFDYALGKDAVA
+48 LRRTFDYALGSDAVV
-63 PSPGTRVRVPFGR
+63 PSPGVRVRAPFGR
-76 SHVVGVVVGIRDTSP
+76 SHVVGMVLGVQDSSP
-91 HELKTIERI
+91 HELKTIERV
-100 IDAEPLLPPDLV
+100 IDDEPLLPPDLV

-124 PIGDILKTLM
+124 PIGDVVKTLL
-134 PVKARQGAKAEP
+134 PVKARQGTEAVP
-146 IDEVAWRLAADTS
+146 VDEVVWRLAPDTS
-159 GADATLVRAPAQR
+159 DADALLARAPTQR
-172 ATFDRLRELG
+172 ATFDRLRQLG
-182 PTADAETAALDIN
+182 ATADAELGSLGIT
-195 RQSLAAL
+195 RQPLAAL
-202 LGKGLVERTTVAP
+202 LAKGLVARTTVSP
-215 TYEVRASEV
+215 TCEVRDSEI
-224 EPTRE
+224 EPTGE
-229 QAAAIAAIG
+229 QAAAIAAIDD
-238 ASLGSASTHV
+238 SLGSATTHV

-265 EVVLKAGRQA
+265 ETVLKSGRQA

-307 DPQRFDI
+307 DPQRFDT
-314 WLKCRNGSHKVLIG
+314 WLKCRNGTHKVLIG
-328 TRSAVLAP
+328 TRSAVLTP

-373 LSIPVVLGSATPSME
+373 LSIPVILGSATPSME
-388 TLENVR
+388 TLENAR
-394 RGRYRRLP
+394 RDRYRHLC
-402 LTQRVAGSSMP
+402 LTRRVAGSSMP
-413 RYRITDI
+413 GYRVMDI

-428 ISTDLHRAI
+428 IGTHLHRAI

-458 VLLCSECGWQAECD
+458 VLFCSGCGWQAECD
-472 HCDVKLTYHRM
+472 HCDVKLTYHRV

-493 RRRPIPRECPSC
+493 RRRHIPRECPSC
-505 GANDFVLVGT
+505 GANDFVLVGA

-525 TRHPGVPLYRID
+525 TRHPDVPLYRID
-537 RDTTRSTRRLEA
+537 RDTIRSARRLES

-557 KPAILVGTQMLAK
+557 NPAILVGTQMLAK

-582 LEADGGFLSPDFRAP
+582 LDADGGFLSPDFRAP

-615 RPGVVWIQTFD
+615 RPGEVWIQTFD
-626 PDNAN
+626 PENAN

-639 YRGYVESERRRRES
+639 YPGFVDSERRRRAS

-666 AESPAEGPALELLRR
+666 AESPTVDAGLDLLNQ
-681 AADTLTAE
+681 AADTLAGE

-697 PAPIARRADRHR
+697 PAPIARRADRYR

-725 LDRLEAAEPKGRG
+725 LNRLEEAEPRGRG
-738 VRWSIDVDPLDTS
+738 VRWSIDVDPLDTA